1 MIFKVRVI
9 PNSRKTEIVD
19 RAPGFL
25 KIKLAAQ
32 AVDGKAN
39 KALIK
44 FLAQELNLP
53 PSAITISKGQRGKD
67 KVIMTVYRHNIPKNY
82 QDLALVIASVR
93 EAISFLLK

>member
-25 KIKLAAQ
+25 KIKLAAE

-39 KALIK
+39 KALIN
-44 FLAQELNLP
+44 FLAQEFDIP
-53 PSAITISKGQRGKD
+53 KSAIMISKGKKG
-67 KVIMTVYRHNIPKNY
+67 
-82 QDLALVIASVR
+82 R
-93 EAISFLLK
+93 EKIVHMIQFG

>member
-39 KALIK
+39 KALIN
-44 FLAQELNLP
+44 FLAQEFDIP
-53 PSAITISKGQRGKD
+53 KSAIMISKGEKG
-67 KVIMTVYRHNIPKNY
+67 
-82 QDLALVIASVR
+82 R
-93 EAISFLLK
+93 EKIVHMIQFG